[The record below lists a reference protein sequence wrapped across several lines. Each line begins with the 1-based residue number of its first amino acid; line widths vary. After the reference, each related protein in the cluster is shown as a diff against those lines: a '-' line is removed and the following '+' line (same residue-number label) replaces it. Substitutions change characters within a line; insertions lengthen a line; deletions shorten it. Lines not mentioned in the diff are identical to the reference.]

1 MSEFYFKVIEES
13 QVDKFKLALAEK
25 VEKGFRKLVKE
36 KMGIELQEFNL
47 RWVKPITEKEY
58 NEANRYER
66 IFKLISELGGP
77 EVEEKAFVEEGE
89 FWGLFRK
96 KHAFSLR
103 KAPKRFIYLRA
114 DLPAKDLAKTFLHE
128 LFHCLQDQIEPNKWP
143 SEAQAREA
151 EGLLIKILNE
161 VEP

>member
-1 MSEFYFKVIEES
+1 MGNEFYFKVIDENE
-13 QVDKFKLALAEK
+13 VDKFKLALTEK

-47 RWVKPITEKEY
+47 RWVVPVTKKEY
-58 NEANRYER
+58 DKGSGYER
-66 IFKLISELGGP
+66 IFKLIASMGGP
-77 EVEEKAFVEEGE
+77 EVEERVFAEEGE

-103 KAPKRFIYLRA
+103 KVPKRFIYLRA
-114 DLPAKDLAKTFLHE
+114 DLPAKDLAKTYLHE
-128 LFHCLQDQIEPNKWP
+128 LYHNFEDQTGRDY
-143 SEAQAREA
+143 SEAQAREV